1 MDLQMR
7 QLWELLGAEGYV
19 TSAQIAAAMG
29 ISRKTAQTKLKQLDG
44 ELRKNGARVIARPR
58 AGYRLEITES
68 AAYEQWRE
76 KAWTEEEGLPNTAAE
91 RIGFMLAYLLNHMDY
106 VKLEDISQLLCV

>member
-58 AGYRLEITES
+58 AG
-68 AAYEQWRE
+68 
-76 KAWTEEEGLPNTAAE
+76 
-91 RIGFMLAYLLNHMDY
+91 
-106 VKLEDISQLLCV
+106 